1 MRSMV
6 EGAST
11 IAAAFIRP
19 LHPLRRSPSP
29 ATRVRNLGSVAI
41 VSLPL
46 VSLPALAGGMVPLDA
61 LVAAYP
67 EHLSGHE
74 GNELIWKD
82 GTRMAISDGV
92 KEKSFDVLL
101 DTADIDDM
109 FSIPYVPGPPSGEPA
124 LNDDPGRVRNTD
136 FFIKMY
142 GDCRDGEVSAQMQA
156 VRWVDGETVRVINVN
171 GIADRLQRVAE
182 ELKTLPDRFRKFLA
196 PSAGTYNCRVIA
208 GTNRMSMHAFAAAID
223 ISTAVTDYWLWND
236 PVDGR
241 IPFKNQVPF
250 EIVSIF
256 EKYGFIWGG
265 KWYHYDTMHFE
276 YRPELFLAAG
286 ERPAGF

>member
-1 MRSMV
+1 V
-6 EGAST
+6 
-11 IAAAFIRP
+11 IAAPRA
-19 LHPLRRSPSP
+19 L
-29 ATRVRNLGSVAI
+29 AVAI
-41 VSLPL
+41 LFLAFTPFCAS
-46 VSLPALAGGMVPLDA
+46 AGGMAPLDA

-67 EHLSGHE
+67 EHLTGHE
-74 GNELIWKD
+74 GNELIWSD
-82 GTRMAISDGV
+82 GTRTLISDGV
-92 KEKSFDVLL
+92 GEKSFDVLL

-109 FSIPYVPGPPSGEPA
+109 FAIPYVPGPPAGEPA

-142 GDCRDGEVSAQMQA
+142 GDCRDGDVSKRMKN
-156 VRWVDGETVRVINVN
+156 VRWVDGSTERVTNVN
-171 GIADRLQRVAE
+171 GVADRLQLVAN
-182 ELKTLPDRFRKFLA
+182 ELAKLPDRFQKFLA

-208 GTNRMSMHAFAAAID
+208 GTTRMSMHAFAAAID
-223 ISTAVTDYWLWND
+223 ISTEVTDYWLWNE

-241 IPFKNQVPF
+241 IPYRNKVPF

-256 EKYGFIWGG
+256 EKHGFIWGG

-276 YRPELFLAAG
+276 YRPELFFAAG

>member
-1 MRSMV
+1 VIARS
-6 EGAST
+6 
-11 IAAAFIRP
+11 
-19 LHPLRRSPSP
+19 PLRLSVIII
-29 ATRVRNLGSVAI
+29 ATW
-41 VSLPL
+41 VS
-46 VSLPALAGGMVPLDA
+46 SATAEGMAPLDA

-67 EHLSGHE
+67 DHLSAHE

-82 GTRMAISDGV
+82 GTRSTISDGI
-92 KEKSFDVLL
+92 KEKTFDVLL

-109 FSIPYVPGPPSGEPA
+109 FAIPYAPGTPSGNPS

-136 FFIKMY
+136 FFIRMY
-142 GDCRDGEVSAQMQA
+142 GDCREGEVSSRMKN
-156 VRWVDGETVRVINVN
+156 VRWVDGETIRVINVN
-171 GIADRLQRVAE
+171 GIADRLQRVAD
-182 ELKTLPDRFRKFLA
+182 ELKALPDRFRKFLA

-223 ISTAVTDYWLWND
+223 INTGFTDYWLWND
-236 PVDGR
+236 PVDGK
-241 IPFKNQVPF
+241 IPYKNQVPF

-256 EKYGFIWGG
+256 EKHGFIWGG

-286 ERPAGF
+286 KRPVGF